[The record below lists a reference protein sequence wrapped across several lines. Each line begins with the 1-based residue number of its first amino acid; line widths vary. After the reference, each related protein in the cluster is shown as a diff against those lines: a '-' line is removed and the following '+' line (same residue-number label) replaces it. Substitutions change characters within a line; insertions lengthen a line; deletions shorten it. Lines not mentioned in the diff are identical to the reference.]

1 MKNQLP
7 ISVIIPCFNSSKTIK
22 HSVASIIKQKSIPKE
37 VILVD
42 DCSNDD
48 NKTITEIKKCIR
60 LLNINR
66 IKTKLIINKSNKGP
80 AASRN
85 KGIFISKEKYLAF
98 LDSDDFWLKEKL
110 EHQYEIMEN
119 NKKVFLSCHDSYFI
133 NNKKREEKIE
143 TGQLN
148 DIIKKIYLPNMFFKN
163 FVQTRTVMVKNNDN
177 ILFNEKF
184 RYAEDYDLWLRLMI
198 RKHELYYINN
208 KLACCYTKNGF
219 SEGLSSHFF
228 LFWINEILV
237 LFLNSIRSKFFFAF
251 LPFILIFSFIKLI
264 IRLIKYRLYNF
275 GLL

>member
-1 MKNQLP
+1 M
-7 ISVIIPCFNSSKTIK
+7 
-22 HSVASIIKQKSIPKE
+22 ASIIKQKSIPKE

-119 NKKVFLSCHDSYFI
+119 NKNVFLSCHDSYFI
-133 NNKKREEKIE
+133 NNKKREKKIE

-148 DIIKKIYLPNMFFKN
+148 DIIKKVKLSNMFFKN
-163 FVQTRTVMVKNNDN
+163 SVQTRTVMVKNNDN
-177 ILFNEKF
+177 ILFNEKL

-198 RKHELYYINN
+198 KKTN
-208 KLACCYTKNGF
+208 
-219 SEGLSSHFF
+219 
-228 LFWINEILV
+228 
-237 LFLNSIRSKFFFAF
+237 
-251 LPFILIFSFIKLI
+251 FII
-264 IRLIKYRLYNF
+264 
-275 GLL
+275 